1 LKANGSDVLFVVTY
15 SGKGASEKQFIET
28 FATAGIRVVF
38 AVAAR
43 GPWGRGGLVGEPARP
58 QIAWISRTAWL
69 IAQPCLF

>member
-38 AVAAR
+38 ARATSADWPR
-43 GPWGRGGLVGEPARP
+43 CETTRRPPPLRYTESASQRRFLINGGH
-58 QIAWISRTAWL
+58 
-69 IAQPCLF
+69 